1 MKIRYW
7 LLAMSFFFLSC
18 GRVADDVAANYGI
31 RKCEEKIRIPAVS
44 ITDASRFPHR
54 GVMMDVGRNFLPK
67 EEVQKFITVGT
78 KRLTYDFT
86 LTEGTRF
93 PASLS
98 FAETEAAFVRLEL
111 LSGGLC
117 PKGYFHEGLQS
128 ELAIDEIEIY

>member
-1 MKIRYW
+1 MEAGKWDMPARAMGVSVFNGW
-7 LLAMSFFFLSC
+7 SGLLFRWAL
-18 GRVADDVAANYGI
+18 
-31 RKCEEKIRIPAVS
+31 
-44 ITDASRFPHR
+44 
-54 GVMMDVGRNFLPK
+54 
-67 EEVQKFITVGT
+67 

-93 PASLS
+93 PVSLS

>member
-1 MKIRYW
+1 MRYGRQERW
-7 LLAMSFFFLSC
+7 VSLFQWMVRLLFRWAL
-18 GRVADDVAANYGI
+18 
-31 RKCEEKIRIPAVS
+31 
-44 ITDASRFPHR
+44 
-54 GVMMDVGRNFLPK
+54 
-67 EEVQKFITVGT
+67 
-78 KRLTYDFT
+78 KRLTYDFS

-98 FAETEAAFVRLEL
+98 FAETEATFVRLEL

>member
-1 MKIRYW
+1 MELKKPQKVKEVAFSSLWRPVNEIWPAR
-7 LLAMSFFFLSC
+7 AMSVSVSMDGQTF
-18 GRVADDVAANYGI
+18 
-31 RKCEEKIRIPAVS
+31 IP
-44 ITDASRFPHR
+44 
-54 GVMMDVGRNFLPK
+54 
-67 EEVQKFITVGT
+67 VGT
-78 KRLTYDFT
+78 KQLTYDFT

>member
-1 MKIRYW
+1 
-7 LLAMSFFFLSC
+7 MSVSVSMDGQTF
-18 GRVADDVAANYGI
+18 
-31 RKCEEKIRIPAVS
+31 IP
-44 ITDASRFPHR
+44 
-54 GVMMDVGRNFLPK
+54 
-67 EEVQKFITVGT
+67 VGT
-78 KRLTYDFT
+78 KQLTYDFT

-98 FAETEAAFVRLEL
+98 FAETEATFVRLEL

>member
-1 MKIRYW
+1 MIF
-7 LLAMSFFFLSC
+7 S
-18 GRVADDVAANYGI
+18 
-31 RKCEEKIRIPAVS
+31 
-44 ITDASRFPHR
+44 
-54 GVMMDVGRNFLPK
+54 
-67 EEVQKFITVGT
+67 
-78 KRLTYDFT
+78 

-98 FAETEAAFVRLEL
+98 FAETEATFVRLEL